1 MTAPSLSPT
10 TAPTIAGVAAT
21 LAALRARRP
30 LVHNIT
36 NYVAMTVSANVL
48 LSLGASPAMVH
59 AGEEVEDFA
68 GIADALVIN
77 IGTLSGPWIEAML
90 RAAAAADRLGKP
102 WLLDPVAAGATRLRS
117 DAALALLH
125 LKPAIVRGNAGEIM
139 ALAGLAGAASTAA
152 GAEASR
158 GVDSLAG
165 SEAAVAAAVALAR
178 QAGTVVAL
186 TGATDY
192 VTDGTRLIAITGG
205 HALMPLST
213 ALGCALSAATGAFL
227 AVAPPFEAAVA
238 ALAVYG
244 AAGAVAGARCPGGAG
259 HLPAELC
266 DALLAMDEATLA
278 AQAGL
283 TEIAL

>member
-1 MTAPSLSPT
+1 MTAPTTSPT

-90 RAAAAADRLGKP
+90 RAAAAADRLAKP

-117 DAALALLH
+117 DTALALLR
-125 LKPAIVRGNAGEIM
+125 LKPVVVRGNAGEIM
-139 ALAGLAGAASTAA
+139 ALADLAGAAAA
-152 GAEASR
+152 ADAEASR

-192 VTDGTRLIAITGG
+192 VTDGTRLIAIAGG

>member
-1 MTAPSLSPT
+1 MTAPT
-10 TAPTIAGVAAT
+10 TALPPSPTIAAVAAA

-36 NYVAMTVSANVL
+36 NYVAMTISANVL

-59 AGEEVEDFA
+59 AGEEVEEFA

-77 IGTLSGPWIEAML
+77 IGTLSGPWIDAML
-90 RAAAAADRLGKP
+90 RAAAAANRHGKP

-117 DAALALLH
+117 ETALALLH

-139 ALAGLAGAASTAA
+139 ALAGLAGAASAA
-152 GAEASR
+152 SAEASR

-165 SEAAVAAAVALAR
+165 SDAAVAAAVALAR

-186 TGATDY
+186 TGETDY
-192 VTDGTRLIAITGG
+192 ATDGTRLIAITGG
-205 HALMPLST
+205 HPLMPLST

-227 AVAPPFEAAVA
+227 AVAPPLEAAVA
-238 ALAVYG
+238 ALAVYS

-278 AQAGL
+278 AHAGF
-283 TEIAL
+283 TEIDL